1 MLTKAQCRAA
11 RGLLGWTQQD
21 LASAAGISKTA
32 VINFERGLSDIKS
45 ETLRQI
51 RRAFESGNV
60 QFGELDGVQRKAESS
75 FIIDGPDALFKILQD
90 ACHMQDPD
98 SNDIL
103 ISHLNEQEILR
114 NNLESFYDI
123 VSSWEKSGYEIRY
136 LLNTGEFL
144 FLQPFAEYRWV
155 SEELGTYSFTS
166 IVYGSRLAIKFWN
179 SDCYA
184 VIDSRVAANAE
195 RQRFEAIWQK
205 SKIPPVRKTGSGTD
219 NAAKTIG
226 VD

>member
-51 RRAFESGNV
+51 RAAFEMGDV
-60 QFGELDGVQRKAESS
+60 RFGELDGVQRKAESS
-75 FIIDGPDALFKILQD
+75 TIIEGPDALFRVLRE
-90 ACHMQDPD
+90 ACQIRDTEN
-98 SNDIL
+98 NDIL
-103 ISHLNEQEILR
+103 ISHLNEQEILK
-114 NNLESFYDI
+114 NSLESFYDI
-123 VSSWEKSGYEIRY
+123 VSSWEKNGYKVRY

-155 SEELGTYSFTS
+155 PEELGNYSLTT
-166 IVYGSRLAIKFWN
+166 IVYGSQVAIKFWDT
-179 SDCYA
+179 DCYA
-184 VIDSRVAANAE
+184 VIDSRIAAEAE
-195 RQRFEAIWQK
+195 RLRFEAIWRK
-205 SKIPPVRKTGSGTD
+205 SKIPPVHKNKTLSGHETRSGSE
-219 NAAKTIG
+219 
-226 VD
+226 